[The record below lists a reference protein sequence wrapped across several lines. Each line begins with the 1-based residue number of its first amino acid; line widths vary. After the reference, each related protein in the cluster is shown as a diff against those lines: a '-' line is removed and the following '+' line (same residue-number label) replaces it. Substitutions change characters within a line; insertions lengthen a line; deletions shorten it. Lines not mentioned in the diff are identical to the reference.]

1 MDFNLSQLTNTFL
14 YVYSSLITVINP
26 IGGALFFLSMTM
38 SASSEERGKLAARIA
53 IYCFLM
59 TVASLWVGSFI
70 LSFFGISIG
79 VLRVGGG
86 LVLLGAGWSML
97 NAPTAEDTPAEP
109 VKKMSN
115 SELMA
120 KAFYPLTL
128 PLTIG
133 PGAISVAT
141 AIGTSTE
148 ISLSNVIAVN
158 VAAVATTLTIF
169 VCFKYSD
176 RITARLGA
184 TGSDAIQRIFSFIL
198 LCLGV
203 QILWTGIS
211 DLVTKLVISLPH

>member
-1 MDFNLSQLTNTFL
+1 MDFSLSQFSNTFL

-26 IGGALFFLSMTM
+26 IGGGLFFLSMTM
-38 SASSEERGKLAARIA
+38 SATREIRGKLAARIA
-53 IYCFLM
+53 VYCFFM
-59 TVASLWVGSFI
+59 TVVSLWIGSFI
-70 LSFFGISIG
+70 LSFFGISLG

-86 LVLLGAGWSML
+86 LVLFGAGWAML
-97 NAPTAEDTPAEP
+97 NAPTAEDAPVDPA
-109 VKKMSN
+109 KKIST

-148 ISLSNVIAVN
+148 INLTNILAVN
-158 VAAVATTLTIF
+158 LAALATTLTIF

-203 QILWTGIS
+203 QILWTGVS
-211 DLVTKLVISLPH
+211 DLVTKLVVSLPH

>member
-1 MDFNLSQLTNTFL
+1 MDFNLSQFTNTFL

-26 IGGALFFLSMTM
+26 IGGGLFFLSMTM
-38 SASSEERGKLAARIA
+38 SATREMRGKIAARVA
-53 IYCFLM
+53 IYCFFM
-59 TVASLWVGSFI
+59 TIVSLWIGSFI
-70 LSFFGISIG
+70 LSFFGISLG

-86 LVLLGAGWSML
+86 LVLFGAGWAML
-97 NAPTAEDTPAEP
+97 NAPTG
-109 VKKMSN
+109 
-115 SELMA
+115 ELMA

-148 ISLSNVIAVN
+148 INLTNILGVN
-158 VAAVATTLTIF
+158 LAAVATTLTIF

-184 TGSDAIQRIFSFIL
+184 AGSDAVARIFSFIL

-203 QILWTGIS
+203 QVLWTGVS
-211 DLVTKLVISLPH
+211 DLVTKLVTSLPH